1 MTLYKCLN
9 CFLGYI
15 DARSVKVHTADG
27 PACPECGNVLEKHCE
42 NDKPCHCAK
51 QIHETIAY
59 CDTCG
64 EPVCPGCGCHDV
76 EAVTRITGY
85 LNALSGFNRGKAQEV
100 KDRVRYNALTGE
112 VVR

>member
-1 MTLYKCLN
+1 MAMQYKCLD

-15 DARSVKVHTADG
+15 DEEYLVNG
-27 PACPECGNVLEKHCE
+27 CCPECNSANIRAHCE